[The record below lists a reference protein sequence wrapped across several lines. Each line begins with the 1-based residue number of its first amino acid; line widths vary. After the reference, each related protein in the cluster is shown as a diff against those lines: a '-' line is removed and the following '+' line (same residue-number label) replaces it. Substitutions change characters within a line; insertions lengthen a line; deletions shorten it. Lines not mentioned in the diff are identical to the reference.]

1 MPTPPT
7 TPTAAAPASSTRA
20 RCAGWSRSGR
30 PPTGGASPAPAP
42 GSPAGSRPTCSGRSP
57 TGLPRRSTP
66 RMTTSTR
73 CTNGPATR
81 SQRITTSG
89 SGRPGGTGRAGHHS
103 SRAGGRL
110 RCRHQRRARRS
121 SRRRARLGDQV
132 HAVRHPGDPAPGH
145 RHRASPGLP
154 RADPGAGQLRGGQ
167 CPALGGRRG
176 ARPGAA
182 PGPHRAGEPVPG
194 RPGPGRAGHARQ
206 VAGCRT
212 TRRTA
217 EPRGDRPGGAW
228 HLAGHRGPGSVDDA
242 ALAAPA
248 TWPPPALSA
257 AHLGLAAAGLAAW
270 TGYLATGLAGLA
282 WAGAALLIPV
292 TGLGMSLVFLAPGA
306 ASRPGTGPPSAA
318 GTARARHRPPVLV
331 LAGHIVLAS
340 ATILLA
346 FLAAIG
352 AR

>member
-182 PGPHRAGEPVPG
+182 PGPRGRSQGAGPPAAQPSRAAIG
-194 RPGPGRAGHARQ
+194 
-206 VAGCRT
+206 
-212 TRRTA
+212 
-217 EPRGDRPGGAW
+217 
-228 HLAGHRGPGSVDDA
+228 LA
-242 ALAAPA
+242 ALGTWLA
-248 TWPPPALSA
+248 TAGLGVSMMLRWLLRRRGRRLRRPPALNA